1 MKIGSKQSKVR
12 NNSFGLSSPA
22 LLILKCE
29 ILNTLRKISWERLLG
44 QVVMEQSI
52 KKKLKEF
59 QNGAVKKVK
68 DLKVKLV
75 WFQVLAI
82 IDHNQK
88 GKKDQEN
95 QHHLL
100 QLQSDPIWI
109 ISSIKPIF
117 LWKFKY
123 YKKEN
128 LKTKTLVQAHI
139 TLMPP
144 KRENLLIMVLL
155 RTLGMFREF
164 NRLKKM
170 KSFQVQ
176 VLTNHFYFKKEVIV
190 IKP

>member
-1 MKIGSKQSKVR
+1 
-12 NNSFGLSSPA
+12 
-22 LLILKCE
+22 
-29 ILNTLRKISWERLLG
+29 
-44 QVVMEQSI
+44 MEQSI

-117 LWKFKY
+117 L
-123 YKKEN
+123 
-128 LKTKTLVQAHI
+128 
-139 TLMPP
+139 
-144 KRENLLIMVLL
+144 
-155 RTLGMFREF
+155 
-164 NRLKKM
+164 
-170 KSFQVQ
+170 
-176 VLTNHFYFKKEVIV
+176 
-190 IKP
+190 